1 MISRRIADILT
12 FVRTQRSLA
21 IVLWLAMLMIVA
33 VGELLPGQSEPM
45 IWLSR
50 SHLSDKFMHL
60 TAYAAVAWIAAAA
73 MDTGLM
79 LVCVAFSECVGIVL
93 EVAQHYI
100 PGRSTDVYDVV
111 ANTVGVLV
119 GVGCGMWV
127 VGSFLKTKAQARS
140 LH

>member
-1 MISRRIADILT
+1 
-12 FVRTQRSLA
+12 
-21 IVLWLAMLMIVA
+21 
-33 VGELLPGQSEPM
+33 
-45 IWLSR
+45 
-50 SHLSDKFMHL
+50 
-60 TAYAAVAWIAAAA
+60 
-73 MDTGLM
+73 M
-79 LVCVAFSECVGIVL
+79 LVCVAVSECVGIVL

-140 LH
+140 LR